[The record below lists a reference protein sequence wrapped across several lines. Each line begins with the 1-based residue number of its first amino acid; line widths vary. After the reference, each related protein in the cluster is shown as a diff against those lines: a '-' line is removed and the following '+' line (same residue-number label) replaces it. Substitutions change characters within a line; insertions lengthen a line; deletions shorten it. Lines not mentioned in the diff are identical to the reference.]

1 MLRTLAVWSFIA
13 FLNFVA
19 IAFFLPV
26 DLITD
31 HAKEEI
37 ATTREFIGESSYSYL
52 NNKTYITYKKA
63 FVDTG
68 IQEKSFQI
76 FIPTEDQKDKSG
88 ALRNLG
94 APLFKWIDEKLK
106 MYWNLVYFGMLRF
119 NYLLFFFPI
128 FAPFII
134 AAAFD
139 GFYTRRIK
147 LITFQLTSAT
157 RYGYAIHAI
166 IFLTFVPLFFFLYP
180 FSINPFFVPIWFLT
194 LGLAIRLLA
203 SNLHKI

>member
-1 MLRTLAVWSFIA
+1 MLRILFVWTCIA
-13 FLNFVA
+13 FFNFIA
-19 IAFFLPV
+19 IAFFIPV

-37 ATTREFIGESSYSYL
+37 SNTKEFIGDSSYSYL

-68 IQEKSFQI
+68 IQEGSFKL
-76 FIPTEDQKDKSG
+76 FIPTEDQKDNSG

-94 APLFKWIDEKLK
+94 APLFKWIDEKIK
-106 MYWNLVYFGMLRF
+106 MYWNLIYFGMLRF

-157 RYGYAIHAI
+157 RYGYAMHSI
-166 IFLTFVPLFFFLYP
+166 IFLFFVPLFFFLYP
-180 FSINPFFVPIWFLT
+180 FSIHPFFVPLWFILF
-194 LGLAIRLLA
+194 GLSIRLLA